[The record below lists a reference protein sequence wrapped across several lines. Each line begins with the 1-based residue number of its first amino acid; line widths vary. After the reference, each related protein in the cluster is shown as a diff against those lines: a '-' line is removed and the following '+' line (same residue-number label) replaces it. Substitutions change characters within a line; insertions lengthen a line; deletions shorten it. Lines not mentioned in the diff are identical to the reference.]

1 MSGESQVVSSGA
13 LGPLLYAQSSVGQE
27 KALMD
32 SDELAAVLNVPVS
45 WVREQT
51 RSRAVDPIPHL
62 RLGKYVRFIWSSA
75 ELQDWIARK
84 LVTGIGETNRYS
96 GKDVIQ

>member
-1 MSGESQVVSSGA
+1 MNSESQVVSSGA
-13 LGPLLYAQSSVGQE
+13 SGPLYAQRPAGQAG
-27 KALMD
+27 KVLMD
-32 SDELAAVLNVPVS
+32 CAELAAMLNVPVS

-62 RLGKYVRFIWSSA
+62 RLGKYVRFIWSGA

-84 LVTGIGETNRYS
+84 LVTGIGETNRYG
-96 GKDVIQ
+96 GKEVIQ